1 MGKKSKKVLLV
12 SAVLAMMLGG
22 SFCVGNS
29 VEAAVNGFADGTLSY
44 SNYNKLHDYLVELT
58 LTDYNYGD
66 YVKARKGSA
75 YGIDG
80 SAPAC
85 SAVCNNKYFGRNLDL
100 TYDASVQ
107 AVTRVP
113 AAKGRFAS
121 ISVGYLRSDI
131 KDFTQKLNALSY
143 TVFDGINENGVAV
156 NCNMY
161 DQPNTETH
169 GGYIKPEGTNPGK
182 PTLSLPAVVRYVLD
196 NAKSAEQIVNVLK
209 NDVNIVCND
218 TAEFEELYGLH
229 FMIADKK
236 KHYIVEFV
244 DNKVV
249 VSDDTVMTNF
259 FNTLHDKA
267 IAEGHRDTDGNGI
280 ETFVKAGEDANY
292 QQKYP
297 MGVERYKIL
306 KQHYDE
312 GKISMQKMAEL
323 MQRVKYS
330 QVYRQDGSEESRK
343 NYFYSEDATPA
354 MGEAP
359 ERTIKQIYDDKVRHY
374 DIMKAEHAAMW
385 NGRTWKDLRSSEY
398 GCWQTMNTS
407 VYDLRKLKLLL
418 YVQEEYDRP
427 YKFSL

>member
-1 MGKKSKKVLLV
+1 MMKNKTKSLLV

-22 SFCVGNS
+22 GFCLGNS
-29 VEAAVNGFADGTLSY
+29 AEAATNGFADGTLSY

-58 LTDYNYGD
+58 LSDYNYAD

-75 YGIDG
+75 FGIGG
-80 SAPAC
+80 SAPVC
-85 SAVCNNKYFGRNLDL
+85 SAVCNNKYFGRNTDL
-100 TYDASVQ
+100 FYNGDVQ

-113 AAKGRFAS
+113 AAKDRFAS

-143 TVFDGINENGVAV
+143 TVLDGINENGVAV

-196 NAKSAEQIVNVLK
+196 NAKSAKQIVNVLK

-236 KHYIVEFV
+236 NHYIVEFV
-244 DNKVV
+244 NNKVV

-267 IAEGHRDTDGNGI
+267 IAEGKSDANGI
-280 ETFVKAGEDANY
+280 ETFVKQGEDANY
-292 QQKYP
+292 LQKYP
-297 MGVERYKIL
+297 MGVERYRTL
-306 KQHYDE
+306 KQYYNE
-312 GKISMQKMAEL
+312 GKASMQKMAEL

-330 QVYRQDGSEESRK
+330 QMYHLDGSPESRA
-343 NYFYSEDATPA
+343 NYFYSEDATP
-354 MGEAP
+354 MDGNTP
-359 ERTIKQIYDDKVRHY
+359 EKNIQDIYGNKDAHY
-374 DIMKAEHAAMW
+374 DEVKAKYDAMW
-385 NGRTWKDLRSSEY
+385 SKWNWKELRDHPEY
-398 GCWQTMNTS
+398 GLWQTMNTS